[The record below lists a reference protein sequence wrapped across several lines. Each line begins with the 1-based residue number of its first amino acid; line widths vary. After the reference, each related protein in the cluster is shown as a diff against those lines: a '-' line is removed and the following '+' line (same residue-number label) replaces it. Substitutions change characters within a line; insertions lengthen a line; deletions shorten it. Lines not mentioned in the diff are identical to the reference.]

1 MRKQKTSKAVSG
13 RRRKSQAEPR
23 ESSVDSLARTLWDGM
38 ADGDCEAIDDRD
50 AAIAYLCAMF
60 PGAKA
65 TIISLES
72 CFYFDYDGMEYGVT
86 LDYDRDENN
95 ELRGEKIIVS
105 DCNDKMKP
113 VTIDRDTRDV
123 KGTLEKFFEKAKS
136 AWVFKN
142 SDVDSLAR
150 ALWDG
155 MYDRYRKVKDDMK
168 AATDYIQ
175 AMFPGAENIRHDVE
189 CSYFD
194 YDGGKYFVRPEYSL
208 DEKDKVIYGKITV
221 RDYDCKLEP
230 VFIDS
235 ETADVKGTLEKF
247 FKKAK
252 ITEPSLMDRLARL
265 DAAAKAI
272 NYEIGEIRRI
282 LKENPRKP

>member
-1 MRKQKTSKAVSG
+1 MKYEVIEHEKLSGADFAAIIKFDSYPDALAAVKAINESDETNTPGSASVG
-13 RRRKSQAEPR
+13 NTGAVRVGKYVVFNAYSQACYDKFLKIVGSIESPAEPR

-38 ADGDCEAIDDRD
+38 ADGDCEVIDDRD

-113 VTIDRDTRDV
+113 VTIDRDT
-123 KGTLEKFFEKAKS
+123 S
-136 AWVFKN
+136 
-142 SDVDSLAR
+142 
-150 ALWDG
+150 
-155 MYDRYRKVKDDMK
+155 
-168 AATDYIQ
+168 
-175 AMFPGAENIRHDVE
+175 
-189 CSYFD
+189 
-194 YDGGKYFVRPEYSL
+194 
-208 DEKDKVIYGKITV
+208 
-221 RDYDCKLEP
+221 
-230 VFIDS
+230 
-235 ETADVKGTLEKF
+235 DVKGTLEKF

-252 ITEPSLMDRLARL
+252 SAGDSPDSPDEPSLTDRV
-265 DAAAKAI
+265 AKLEAI
-272 NYEIGEIRRI
+272 VKTLNAEIRKI
-282 LKENPRKP
+282 KKIIKK